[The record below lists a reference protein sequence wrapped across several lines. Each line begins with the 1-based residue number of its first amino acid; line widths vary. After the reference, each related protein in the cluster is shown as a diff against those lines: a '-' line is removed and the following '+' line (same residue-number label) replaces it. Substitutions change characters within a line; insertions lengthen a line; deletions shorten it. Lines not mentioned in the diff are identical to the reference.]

1 MKRVFASGPRVKQQ
15 GKTLVPELSASA
27 ERAAQD
33 SGNAGMQP
41 WAGPLALRGT
51 WLFSSLF
58 GIPTPLRS
66 WPPRD
71 DIPATI

>member
-1 MKRVFASGPRVKQQ
+1 
-15 GKTLVPELSASA
+15 
-27 ERAAQD
+27 
-33 SGNAGMQP
+33 MQP
-41 WAGPLALRGT
+41 WAGPSALRGT
-51 WLFSSLF
+51 SLFSSLF